1 MKGFLFLVLLTIAE
15 HCVWV
20 RVKLGSIGVRAESL
34 ALEIFSNSREPLPKQ
49 ATSSRFY
56 SELSKWEGRLCA
68 RLANDKRS
76 LMVMGYHDS
85 SVDEVLVGAVAE
97 SDHVL
102 LTCNRFLRRANP
114 SMRDRASSG
123 SQYRRS
129 SCPHSG
135 HLRTHSPSSS
145 MASRYWNSSS
155 PPQSQLSRTGVSS
168 CSTGLASTGC
178 FASPVMRSMDSRA
191 DRRRPARRSVSG
203 TLVVRSRSLRWRA
216 TAS

>member
-49 ATSSRFY
+49 ATSNRFY

-68 RLANDKRS
+68 RLANDKRF
-76 LMVMGYHDS
+76 LIVMRYHDF

-102 LTCNRFLRRANP
+102 LTCNRFLRRASP
-114 SMRDRASSG
+114 TKTARLSSD
-123 SQYRRS
+123 SHSRRS
-129 SCPHSG
+129 RCPHSG

-145 MASRYWNSSS
+145 TASRYWNPSS
-155 PPQSQLSRTGVSS
+155 PPQPQLSRTGVSS
-168 CSTGLASTGC
+168 
-178 FASPVMRSMDSRA
+178 
-191 DRRRPARRSVSG
+191 
-203 TLVVRSRSLRWRA
+203 
-216 TAS
+216 

>member
-49 ATSSRFY
+49 ATSNRFY

-68 RLANDKRS
+68 RLANDKRF

-135 HLRTHSPSSS
+135 HRRTHCPASST
-145 MASRYWNSSS
+145 ASRYWNSSS
-155 PPQSQLSRTGVSS
+155 PPQPQLSRTGVSS
-168 CSTGLASTGC
+168 CLTGLAWTGC
-178 FASPVMRSMDSRA
+178 SVSPAVRSIDSKA
-191 DRRRPARRSVSG
+191 DRTRPARRRVSG
-203 TLVVRSRSLRWRA
+203 SPVIRVRSVRCRV